1 VLPAALP
8 VAPAPLALL
17 GLTLRTI
24 SGRASSRL
32 AAAIADVVPAAGWS
46 GAVGSVVAGR
56 GTASVSTGALA
67 ALATAALGPAPVG
80 AADDGDS
87 IAVVARADDPA
98 VLDGEGARSAK

>member
-1 VLPAALP
+1 
-8 VAPAPLALL
+8 
-17 GLTLRTI
+17 
-24 SGRASSRL
+24 
-32 AAAIADVVPAAGWS
+32 
-46 GAVGSVVAGR
+46 
-56 GTASVSTGALA
+56 LA